1 MSWKL
6 DKVFNGK
13 EPTEV
18 LEFEPVVV
26 TLSNGDLVLCE
37 LAEIDENNYC
47 MMTPFRMIEM
57 DTDDDE
63 MRLQAVRL
71 VPGSI
76 DIFFHI
82 AASQVVTA
90 GYMTEEMFAFF
101 VKAVDRM
108 IESMSDMLGDG
119 ASESEDSSTKS
130 NILAFQPKGTI
141 VH

>member
-13 EPTEV
+13 EPREV

-57 DTDDDE
+57 ETDDDE

-108 IESMSDMLGDG
+108 IESILPQ
-119 ASESEDSSTKS
+119 EVEEDPKSTVVQ
-130 NILAFQPKGTI
+130 FRPKGTF
-141 VH
+141 H

>member
-108 IESMSDMLGDG
+108 IESMSDTLGAEPVD
-119 ASESEDSSTKS
+119 EDPKSTVVQ
-130 NILAFQPKGTI
+130 FRPKGTF
-141 VH
+141 H

>member
-13 EPTEV
+13 EPREV

-57 DTDDDE
+57 ETDDDE

-101 VKAVDRM
+101 TNAVDRM
-108 IESMSDMLGDG
+108 LESILPQ
-119 ASESEDSSTKS
+119 EVEEDPKSTVVQ
-130 NILAFQPKGTI
+130 FRPKGTF
-141 VH
+141 H